1 MVSPQ
6 PMTFNQAAAFF
17 IPVGRHRGQCLA
29 IVALNDPDYLA
40 KLADEGAPECPVG
53 GQFHTAVSLVVARLR
68 ATAKIDDIDG
78 YRTVSTEDVKNAVA
92 ELHSKTGTLA
102 EGAKA
107 KAEQVQS
114 PSSAPS
120 GRGKVG
126 KAKASPTTA
135 GMLDFGG

>member
-40 KLADEGAPECPVG
+40 KLAD
-53 GQFHTAVSLVVARLR
+53 VARLR

-120 GRGKVG
+120 GRGKGG
-126 KAKASPTTA
+126 KAKASAASASASSPTTA
-135 GMLDFGG
+135 GMLDFVG